1 MNSNSWSSLV
11 LGGSTFG
18 WSSSAAESKRI
29 LDFFTSHGG
38 HVIDTSDFYSEWV
51 PGNQGGES
59 ESILGQWIEKN
70 KKRSEIEL
78 ITKVGILSTRQGF
91 SASNIYAASNDS
103 LRRLK
108 TDYIDVY
115 MPHRTPKYDELEEF
129 IEAFAKL
136 FKSGKILSV
145 GFSHCNFHDLQ
156 KIALELGDQRV
167 PIKYVEDNFNL
178 LERENFE
185 STIPWTIRNDIEFI
199 AARGLAG
206 GFLTGKYKGLQEN
219 QYVRIISGQLSH
231 FLSSGPKAIRKGY
244 RASLS
249 SASVAPYLRQDWDNL
264 FSVLEHIA
272 RERQTTVASIVLSWT
287 LSQVGVSK
295 TCVSFRTCRQLKSTR
310 IFTLDYEEITKINE
324 VLEKD

>member
-1 MNSNSWSSLV
+1 MNINSYSSVV

-18 WSSSAAESKRI
+18 WSSGAAESMRI
-29 LDFFTSHGG
+29 LDFFASYGG

-59 ESILGQWIEKN
+59 ESILGQWMKKN
-70 KKRSEIEL
+70 NKRREIEV
-78 ITKVGILSTRQGF
+78 ITKVGMLSTRQGF
-91 SASNIYAASNDS
+91 SASNIYAASEDS

-115 MPHRTPKYDELEEF
+115 MPHRTPKCDEVEGF
-129 IEAFAKL
+129 IEAFSKL

-145 GFSHCNFHDLQ
+145 GFSHCNFRDLK
-156 KIALELGDQRV
+156 KIAMELGNQNV

-185 STIPWTIRNDIEFI
+185 STIPWTVSNEIEFI

-206 GFLTGKYKGLQEN
+206 GFLTGKYKGLQKN
-219 QYVRIISGQLSH
+219 HYIRIMSGQLLH
-231 FLSSGPKAIRKGY
+231 FLSSGSKAIRKGY
-244 RASLS
+244 RSSLT
-249 SASVAPYLRQDWDNL
+249 SASVASYLKLDWDNL
-264 FSVLEHIA
+264 FNVLEQIA
-272 RERQTTVASIVLSWT
+272 RERQTTVASVVLSWT

-310 IFTLDYEEITKINE
+310 IFNLDYEEITKIND
-324 VLEKD
+324 VLEKV

>member
-1 MNSNSWSSLV
+1 LNLNSYSSLV

-18 WSSSAAESKRI
+18 WSSSASESKRI
-29 LDFFTSHGG
+29 LDFFTSYGG
-38 HVIDTSDFYSEWV
+38 HVVDTSDFYSEWV

-70 KKRSEIEL
+70 KKRSEIEV

-91 SASNIYAASNDS
+91 SASNIYTASNDS

-115 MPHRTPKYDELEEF
+115 MPHRTPKYDEIEGF

-156 KIALELGDQRV
+156 KIAPELGDQSV
-167 PIKYVEDNFNL
+167 PVKYVEDNFNL
-178 LERENFE
+178 LERENFK
-185 STIPWTIRNDIEFI
+185 STIPWTMRNEIEFI

-219 QYVRIISGQLSH
+219 QYARIISGQLSH

-244 RASLS
+244 RASLT
-249 SASVAPYLRQDWDNL
+249 SASVAPYLRQDWDDL
-264 FSVLEHIA
+264 FNVLEHIA

-310 IFTLDYEEITKINE
+310 IFNLDYEEITKIND
-324 VLEKD
+324 VLEKV